1 MIELII
7 FGIISLILFTYIAK
21 RSLEIRSYVSNIIL
35 ILNIVGIIIMPLI
48 YVKTNKIY
56 MASRII
62 SLILGII
69 LPIVIIII
77 EYLTKVSY
85 DEKIILYIAEF
96 YEFIKNRKKA
106 KDVIVK
112 YLEKYDDSYL
122 LHKKLATI
130 YEKEGGTRKAIDEY
144 VEAVS
149 IKGTDYESYFRVIEL
164 LEYLDKKDEAITLI
178 ERLLK
183 VYKRYPKA
191 YIMYANL
198 ILEKGNLKEV
208 AKIYEEG
215 LSYNKESK
223 EIMYNLASIYVR
235 LNEYSLAKKN
245 LESIFKLDK
254 KSHIVCLNLAQIS
267 MIEREYSE
275 AKMYL
280 DIAKKEK
287 EIEDI
292 VYYEIAKINVLE
304 RKEEEA
310 ISNLNKA
317 LEINPNIIGKINAT
331 EIFKEIRHHTIMK
344 VELIQRK
351 RIEIEEKYVDTINML
366 EEALELI
373 MIMDKNENAD
383 KAHIMMQQIIRE
395 KDENKTIEDM
405 EEKQE
410 KANKF
415 IEKHISGI
423 NESFDK
429 YFYGEKKDEENK

>member
-7 FGIISLILFTYIAK
+7 FGIISLVLFTYIAK

-56 MASRII
+56 MVSRII

-96 YEFIKNRKKA
+96 YEFTKNRKKA
-106 KDVIVK
+106 KDIIVK

-254 KSHIVCLNLAQIS
+254 KSHIVCLNLAQIA

-317 LEINPNIIGKINAT
+317 LEINSNIIVKINAT

-351 RIEIEEKYVDTINML
+351 RVEIEEKYVDTINML

-429 YFYGEKKDEENK
+429 YFYGEKKDDENK

>member
-48 YVKTNKIY
+48 YVKTNKID
-56 MASRII
+56 MVSRII

-96 YEFIKNRKKA
+96 YEFTKNRKKA
-106 KDVIVK
+106 KDIIVK

-254 KSHIVCLNLAQIS
+254 KSHIVCLNLAQIA

-351 RIEIEEKYVDTINML
+351 RVEIEEKYVDTINML

>member
-7 FGIISLILFTYIAK
+7 FGIISLVLFTYIAK

-56 MASRII
+56 MVSRII

-96 YEFIKNRKKA
+96 YEFTKNRKKA
-106 KDVIVK
+106 KDIIVK

-254 KSHIVCLNLAQIS
+254 KSHIVCLNLAQIA

-317 LEINPNIIGKINAT
+317 LEINPNIIVKINAT

-351 RIEIEEKYVDTINML
+351 RVEIEEKYVDTINML

-429 YFYGEKKDEENK
+429 YFYGEKKDDENK

>member
-56 MASRII
+56 MVSRII

-96 YEFIKNRKKA
+96 YEFTKNRKKA
-106 KDVIVK
+106 KDIIVK

-254 KSHIVCLNLAQIS
+254 KSHIVCLNLAQIA

-317 LEINPNIIGKINAT
+317 LEINQDIIRKINAT
-331 EIFKEIRHHTIMK
+331 EIFKEIRQHTIMK

-351 RIEIEEKYVDTINML
+351 RVEIEEKYVDTINML

-429 YFYGEKKDEENK
+429 YFYGEKRDEENK

>member
-7 FGIISLILFTYIAK
+7 FGIISLVLFTYIAK

-56 MASRII
+56 MVSRII

-106 KDVIVK
+106 KDIIVK
-112 YLEKYDDSYL
+112 YLDKYDDSYL

-254 KSHIVCLNLAQIS
+254 KSHIVCLNLAQIA

-317 LEINPNIIGKINAT
+317 LEINSNIIVKINAT

-351 RIEIEEKYVDTINML
+351 RVEIEEKYVDTINML

-429 YFYGEKKDEENK
+429 YFYGEKRDEENK

>member
-21 RSLEIRSYVSNIIL
+21 RSLEIKSYVSNIIL

-56 MASRII
+56 MVSRII
-62 SLILGII
+62 SFILGII

-96 YEFIKNRKKA
+96 YEFTKNRKKA
-106 KDVIVK
+106 KDIIVK

-254 KSHIVCLNLAQIS
+254 KSHIVCLNLAQIA

-351 RIEIEEKYVDTINML
+351 RVEIEEKYVDTINML

-429 YFYGEKKDEENK
+429 YFYGEKKDDENK

>member
-56 MASRII
+56 MVSRII

-96 YEFIKNRKKA
+96 YEFTKNRKKA
-106 KDVIVK
+106 KDIIVK

-254 KSHIVCLNLAQIS
+254 KSHIVCLNLAQIA

-351 RIEIEEKYVDTINML
+351 RVEIEEKYVDTINML

-429 YFYGEKKDEENK
+429 YFYGEKRDEENK

>member
-7 FGIISLILFTYIAK
+7 FGIISLTLFTYIAK

-106 KDVIVK
+106 KDIIVK
-112 YLEKYDDSYL
+112 YLEKYDNSYL

-254 KSHIVCLNLAQIS
+254 KSHIVCLNLAQIA

-351 RIEIEEKYVDTINML
+351 RVEIEEKYVDTINML

>member
-21 RSLEIRSYVSNIIL
+21 RYLEIRSYVSNIIL

-96 YEFIKNRKKA
+96 YEFTKNRKKA
-106 KDVIVK
+106 KDIIVK

-254 KSHIVCLNLAQIS
+254 KSHIVCLNLAQIA

-317 LEINPNIIGKINAT
+317 LEINPNIIVKINAT

-351 RIEIEEKYVDTINML
+351 RVEIEEKYVDTINML

-429 YFYGEKKDEENK
+429 YFYGEKKDDENK

>member
-56 MASRII
+56 MVSRII

-69 LPIVIIII
+69 LPIAIIII

-106 KDVIVK
+106 KDIIVK
-112 YLEKYDDSYL
+112 YLDKYDDSYL

-254 KSHIVCLNLAQIS
+254 KSHIVCLNLAQIA

-317 LEINPNIIGKINAT
+317 LEINSNIIVKINAT

-351 RIEIEEKYVDTINML
+351 RVEIEEKYVDTINML

-429 YFYGEKKDEENK
+429 YFYGEKRDEENK

>member
-7 FGIISLILFTYIAK
+7 FGIISLTLFTYIAK

-56 MASRII
+56 MVSRII

-106 KDVIVK
+106 KDIIVK

-254 KSHIVCLNLAQIS
+254 KSHIVCLNLAQIA

-317 LEINPNIIGKINAT
+317 LEINPNIIVKINAT

-351 RIEIEEKYVDTINML
+351 RVEIEEKYVDTINML

>member
-106 KDVIVK
+106 KDIIVK

-254 KSHIVCLNLAQIS
+254 KSHIVCLNLAQIA

-317 LEINPNIIGKINAT
+317 LEINPNIIVKINAT

-351 RIEIEEKYVDTINML
+351 RVEIEEKYVDTINML

-429 YFYGEKKDEENK
+429 YFYGEKKDDENK

>member
-48 YVKTNKIY
+48 YVKTNKID
-56 MASRII
+56 MVSRII

-254 KSHIVCLNLAQIS
+254 KSHIVCLNLAQIA

-317 LEINPNIIGKINAT
+317 LEINSNIIVKINAT

-351 RIEIEEKYVDTINML
+351 RVEIEEKYVDTINML

-429 YFYGEKKDEENK
+429 YFYGEKKDDENK

>member
-96 YEFIKNRKKA
+96 YEFTKNRKNA
-106 KDVIVK
+106 KDIIVK

>member
-7 FGIISLILFTYIAK
+7 FGIISLTLFTYIAK

-106 KDVIVK
+106 KDIIVK

-149 IKGTDYESYFRVIEL
+149 IKGTDYETYFRVIEL

-254 KSHIVCLNLAQIS
+254 KSHIVCLNLAQIA

-317 LEINPNIIGKINAT
+317 LEINPNIIVKINAT

-351 RIEIEEKYVDTINML
+351 RVEIEEKYVDTINML

-429 YFYGEKKDEENK
+429 YFYGEKKDDENK

>member
-48 YVKTNKIY
+48 YVKTNKID
-56 MASRII
+56 MVSRII

-96 YEFIKNRKKA
+96 YEFTKNRKKA
-106 KDVIVK
+106 KDIIVK

-254 KSHIVCLNLAQIS
+254 KSHIVCLNLAQIA

-317 LEINPNIIGKINAT
+317 LEINQDIIRKINAT
-331 EIFKEIRHHTIMK
+331 EIFKEIRQHTIMK

-351 RIEIEEKYVDTINML
+351 RVEIEEKYVDTINML

-429 YFYGEKKDEENK
+429 YFYGEKRDEENK

>member
-56 MASRII
+56 MVSRII

-96 YEFIKNRKKA
+96 YEFTKNRKKA
-106 KDVIVK
+106 KDIIVK

-254 KSHIVCLNLAQIS
+254 KSHIVCLNLAQIA

-317 LEINPNIIGKINAT
+317 LEINPNIIVKINAT

-351 RIEIEEKYVDTINML
+351 RVEIEEKYVDTINML

-395 KDENKTIEDM
+395 KDENKTIEYM

-429 YFYGEKKDEENK
+429 YFYGEKKDDENK

>member
-7 FGIISLILFTYIAK
+7 FGIISLVLFTYIAK

-56 MASRII
+56 MVSRII

-96 YEFIKNRKKA
+96 YEFTKNRKKA
-106 KDVIVK
+106 KDIIVK

-254 KSHIVCLNLAQIS
+254 KSHIVCLNLAQIA

-317 LEINPNIIGKINAT
+317 LEINPNIIVKINAT

-351 RIEIEEKYVDTINML
+351 RVEIEEKYVDTINML

-429 YFYGEKKDEENK
+429 YFYGEKRDEENK

>member
-56 MASRII
+56 MVSRII

-69 LPIVIIII
+69 LPIAIIII

-106 KDVIVK
+106 KDIIVK
-112 YLEKYDDSYL
+112 YLDKYDDSYL

-254 KSHIVCLNLAQIS
+254 KSHIVCLNLAQIA

-317 LEINPNIIGKINAT
+317 LEINSNIIVKINAT

-351 RIEIEEKYVDTINML
+351 RVEIEEKYVDTINML

-429 YFYGEKKDEENK
+429 YFYGEKKDDENK

>member
-7 FGIISLILFTYIAK
+7 FGIISLVLFTYIAK

-56 MASRII
+56 MVSRII

-106 KDVIVK
+106 KDIIVK

-254 KSHIVCLNLAQIS
+254 KSHIVCLNLAQIA

-317 LEINPNIIGKINAT
+317 LEINSNIIVKINAT

-351 RIEIEEKYVDTINML
+351 RVEIEEKYVDTINML

-429 YFYGEKKDEENK
+429 YFYGEKRDEENK

>member
-96 YEFIKNRKKA
+96 YEFTKNRKNA
-106 KDVIVK
+106 KDIIVK

-245 LESIFKLDK
+245 LESIYKLDK

>member
-56 MASRII
+56 MVSRII

-69 LPIVIIII
+69 LPIAIIII

-96 YEFIKNRKKA
+96 YEFTKNRKKA
-106 KDVIVK
+106 KDIIVK

-183 VYKRYPKA
+183 VYKRYSKA

-254 KSHIVCLNLAQIS
+254 KSHIVCLNLAQIA

-317 LEINPNIIGKINAT
+317 LEINPNIIVKINAT

-351 RIEIEEKYVDTINML
+351 RVEIEEKYVDTINML

-429 YFYGEKKDEENK
+429 YFYGEKKDDENK

>member
-56 MASRII
+56 MVSRII

-106 KDVIVK
+106 KDIIVK

-344 VELIQRK
+344 VEIIQRK
-351 RIEIEEKYVDTINML
+351 RIEIEEKYIDTINML

>member
-48 YVKTNKIY
+48 YVKTNKID
-56 MASRII
+56 MVSRII

-96 YEFIKNRKKA
+96 YEFTKNRKKA
-106 KDVIVK
+106 KDIIVK

-254 KSHIVCLNLAQIS
+254 KSHIVCLNLAQIA

-317 LEINPNIIGKINAT
+317 LEINSNIIVKINAT

-351 RIEIEEKYVDTINML
+351 RVEIEEKYVDTINML

-429 YFYGEKKDEENK
+429 YFYGEKRDEENK

>member
-48 YVKTNKIY
+48 YVKTNKID
-56 MASRII
+56 MVSRII

-96 YEFIKNRKKA
+96 YEFTKNRKKA
-106 KDVIVK
+106 KDIIVK

-254 KSHIVCLNLAQIS
+254 KSHIVCLNLAQIA

-280 DIAKKEK
+280 DIDKKEK

-317 LEINPNIIGKINAT
+317 LEINSNIIVKINAT

-351 RIEIEEKYVDTINML
+351 RVEIEEKYVDTINML

-429 YFYGEKKDEENK
+429 YFYGEKRDEENK

>member
-7 FGIISLILFTYIAK
+7 FGIRTLILFTYISK

-48 YVKTNKIY
+48 YVKTNKID
-56 MASRII
+56 MVSRII

-96 YEFIKNRKKA
+96 YEFTKNRKKA
-106 KDVIVK
+106 KDIIVK

-254 KSHIVCLNLAQIS
+254 KSHIVCLNLAQIA

-317 LEINPNIIGKINAT
+317 LEINPNIIVKINAT
-331 EIFKEIRHHTIMK
+331 EIFKEIRHYTIMK

-351 RIEIEEKYVDTINML
+351 RVEIEEKYVDTINML

-429 YFYGEKKDEENK
+429 YFYGEKKDDENK

>member
-21 RSLEIRSYVSNIIL
+21 RSLEIRSYVSNTIL

-96 YEFIKNRKKA
+96 YEFTKNRKKA
-106 KDVIVK
+106 KDIIVK

-254 KSHIVCLNLAQIS
+254 KSHIVCLNLAQIA

-351 RIEIEEKYVDTINML
+351 RVEIEEKYVDTINML

-410 KANKF
+410 RANKF

-429 YFYGEKKDEENK
+429 YFYGEKKDDENK

>member
-56 MASRII
+56 MVSRII

-106 KDVIVK
+106 KDIIVK

-254 KSHIVCLNLAQIS
+254 KSHIVCLNLAQIA

-317 LEINPNIIGKINAT
+317 LEINPNIIVKINAT
-331 EIFKEIRHHTIMK
+331 EIFKEIRHYTIMK

-351 RIEIEEKYVDTINML
+351 RVEIEEKYVDTINML

-429 YFYGEKKDEENK
+429 YFYGEKKDDENK

>member
-254 KSHIVCLNLAQIS
+254 KSHIVCLNLAQIA

>member
-56 MASRII
+56 MVSRII

-96 YEFIKNRKKA
+96 YEFTKNRKKA
-106 KDVIVK
+106 KDIIVK

-254 KSHIVCLNLAQIS
+254 KSHIVCLNLAQIA

-351 RIEIEEKYVDTINML
+351 RVEIEEKYVDTINML

-410 KANKF
+410 RANKF

-429 YFYGEKKDEENK
+429 YFYGEKKNEENK

>member
-69 LPIVIIII
+69 LPIVIITI

-96 YEFIKNRKKA
+96 YEVIKNRKKA

>member
-1 MIELII
+1 MTELII

-48 YVKTNKIY
+48 YVKTNKID
-56 MASRII
+56 MVSRII

-96 YEFIKNRKKA
+96 YEFTKNRKKA
-106 KDVIVK
+106 KDIIVK

-254 KSHIVCLNLAQIS
+254 KSHIVCLNLAQIA

-317 LEINPNIIGKINAT
+317 LEINSNIIVKINAT

-351 RIEIEEKYVDTINML
+351 RVEIEEKYVDTINML

-429 YFYGEKKDEENK
+429 YFYGEKRDEENK

>member
-56 MASRII
+56 MVSRII

-106 KDVIVK
+106 KDIIVK

-254 KSHIVCLNLAQIS
+254 KSHIVCLNLAQIA

-317 LEINPNIIGKINAT
+317 LEINPNIIVKINAT

-351 RIEIEEKYVDTINML
+351 RVEIEEKYVDTINML

-429 YFYGEKKDEENK
+429 YFYGEKKDDENK

>member
-1 MIELII
+1 M
-7 FGIISLILFTYIAK
+7 
-21 RSLEIRSYVSNIIL
+21 
-35 ILNIVGIIIMPLI
+35 
-48 YVKTNKIY
+48 
-56 MASRII
+56 
-62 SLILGII
+62 
-69 LPIVIIII
+69 
-77 EYLTKVSY
+77 
-85 DEKIILYIAEF
+85 
-96 YEFIKNRKKA
+96 
-106 KDVIVK
+106 
-112 YLEKYDDSYL
+112 
-122 LHKKLATI
+122 HKKLATI

-254 KSHIVCLNLAQIS
+254 KSHIVCLNLAQIA

-317 LEINPNIIGKINAT
+317 LEINPNIIVKINAT

-351 RIEIEEKYVDTINML
+351 RVEIEEKYVDTINML

-429 YFYGEKKDEENK
+429 YFYGEKRDEENK

>member
-21 RSLEIRSYVSNIIL
+21 SSLEIRSYVSNIIL

-106 KDVIVK
+106 KDIIVK

-254 KSHIVCLNLAQIS
+254 KSHIVCLNLAQIA

-351 RIEIEEKYVDTINML
+351 RVEIEEKYVDTINML

>member
-56 MASRII
+56 MVSRII

-96 YEFIKNRKKA
+96 YEFTKNRKKA
-106 KDVIVK
+106 KDIIVK

-254 KSHIVCLNLAQIS
+254 KSHIVCLNLAQIA

-351 RIEIEEKYVDTINML
+351 RVEIEEKYVDTINML

-373 MIMDKNENAD
+373 MIMDKNEIAD

-429 YFYGEKKDEENK
+429 YFYGEKRDEENK

>member
-48 YVKTNKIY
+48 YVKTNKIH

>member
-48 YVKTNKIY
+48 YVKTNKID
-56 MASRII
+56 MVSRII

-96 YEFIKNRKKA
+96 YEFTKNRKKA
-106 KDVIVK
+106 KDIIVK

-254 KSHIVCLNLAQIS
+254 KSHIVCLNLAQIA

-317 LEINPNIIGKINAT
+317 LEINQDIIRKINAT

-351 RIEIEEKYVDTINML
+351 RVEIEEKYVDTINML

-429 YFYGEKKDEENK
+429 YFYGEKKDDENK

>member
-48 YVKTNKIY
+48 YVKTNKIHT
-56 MASRII
+56 ASRII

-254 KSHIVCLNLAQIS
+254 KSHIVCLNLAQIA